1 MNDKP
6 KVLNSPKYDIS
17 LLKSVGEDV
26 FISASVEIRRPELV
40 SVGKHVAIDTGF
52 YLTTEAEIGDYIH
65 IGPYVNIIGGAKGL
79 LRMGNFTNIA
89 LGSKIICVSDR
100 FLGDGLITAPG
111 IPSEFTS
118 LKIRPV
124 LFENFA
130 NVGANVVVMPGVR
143 LGEGSVVGA
152 CSLVTRDTEPWTI
165 YTGVPAKPI
174 KKRPKEIML
183 KFAAK
188 LGYKI

>member
-52 YLTTEAEIGDYIH
+52 YLTTEAE
-65 IGPYVNIIGGAKGL
+65 IGGAKGL